1 MPVVVTVGLFE
12 AMAIKKNALFDA
24 KVKDL
29 SNSTWK
35 VINTVL
41 NAIVFLY
48 LVDRLPTILEEVNAL
63 NNSGILKY
71 ILVILIATFMLFL
84 IRFLLLIIYKI
95 YKDGIKRSI
104 K

>member
-48 LVDRLPTILEEVNAL
+48 LGDRLPTILEEVNAL